1 MNIINLYRLAHW
13 LFLIK
18 IPLLPKLFYY
28 VQFLI
33 FNSSVPYKCKIGK
46 NTKFAYGGIGVVI
59 HARTE
64 IGENCLVGQGVT
76 IGGKANL
83 HKAPKI
89 GNFVYMAAG
98 SRIIGDITI
107 GNNVVIG
114 VNAVVNKSV
123 PDNCVVAGI
132 PAKIIKRDIDIMD
145 YMDV

>member
-1 MNIINLYRLAHW
+1 M
-13 LFLIK
+13 
-18 IPLLPKLFYY
+18 
-28 VQFLI
+28 
-33 FNSSVPYKCKIGK
+33 
-46 NTKFAYGGIGVVI
+46 VI

-64 IGENCLVGQGVT
+64 IGDNCLVGQGVT

>member
-1 MNIINLYRLAHW
+1 MNIINLYRVAHW
-13 LFLIK
+13 LFTKK
-18 IPLLPKLFYY
+18 IPLFPKLCYY
-28 VQFLI
+28 LQFLI

-46 NTKFAYGGIGVVI
+46 DTRFAYGGIGVVI
-59 HARTE
+59 HSRTE
-64 IGENCLVGQGVT
+64 IGENCLIGQGVT

-89 GNFVYMAAG
+89 GNFVYIAAG

-114 VNAVVNKSV
+114 VNSVVTKIV

-132 PAKIIKRDIDIMD
+132 PAKIIKRDIDIMN
-145 YMDV
+145 YMDL